1 MVEEAEKKKS
11 LLGPSRFMLLPFSY
25 MPASILK
32 NQVQNY
38 KSTKT
43 VKTLHMHKKTR
54 KPYIGGF
61 QLVDLI
67 KTKLNP
73 IRCGLFEVL

>member
-32 NQVQNY
+32 NQVQNC
-38 KSTKT
+38 KSTNT
-43 VKTLHMHKKTR
+43 VKIFTLAQKDKKA
-54 KPYIGGF
+54 
-61 QLVDLI
+61 LLI
-67 KTKLNP
+67 DFIL
-73 IRCGLFEVL
+73 